1 MKHFLLCFAL
11 ILMTLGLAA
20 TARAE
25 RKYFL
30 EGLEITIPDT
40 WIDIDSQTEFLKN
53 RQKIKAYTTP
63 SPEGSLPLVR
73 IVEVAAPGDERG
85 MLTFSIKPCYR
96 GECPSQ
102 EELRTMSLTG
112 KIAHK
117 NQKLI
122 TNDGSKLLEDYGM
135 RVEPGCGG
143 YFVTRGQ
150 KVETP
155 FSGVFISKSKMFYR
169 GNYVI
174 ATSAGYADKAADEV
188 IERTE
193 AALNSFTCIRTLR

>member
-1 MKHFLLCFAL
+1 MKHILLHSAL
-11 ILMTLGLAA
+11 ILLALVCA
-20 TARAE
+20 GSACAE

-40 WIDIDSQTEFLKN
+40 WIDIDSQLDFLKDP
-53 RQKIKAYTTP
+53 QKIKAYTSP

-73 IVEVAAPGDERG
+73 IVEVAAPSNERG

-102 EELRTMSLTG
+102 EQLQSLSRSKQPNHG
-112 KIAHK
+112 R
-117 NQKLI
+117 QKLI

-135 RVEPGCGG
+135 TVQAGCGG

-174 ATSAGYADKAADEV
+174 GTSAGYAGKASAEV
-188 IERTE
+188 VERTE
-193 AALNSFTCIRTLR
+193 AALDSFTCIRTMR